1 MPIISTD
8 QAQCRDCYRCV
19 RSCPVKAIEVLS
31 GPNAREAHAKVLIE
45 RCILDGRCVTICPQK
60 AKHVRGDA
68 TSVRALLRSG
78 DPVAAS
84 LAPSFWTALSAAK
97 PGQMATALRLLGFE
111 YVQETAV
118 GAELVAAEHR
128 RLHEEQERETGRP
141 ATPMISSACPVV
153 VNLIERHYPELLPY
167 LAPVV
172 SPMIAHARL
181 LKYREPRMK
190 VVFIGPCFAKK
201 READETEGVTVDA
214 VLTFQEL
221 LTWLAENHVDPAGLA
236 EGNFDGEEPRL
247 GRYFPIDGGLL
258 KTAGFSTD
266 HTASEVLVMTGLET
280 CVEFLQNLLRK
291 GRRVEDP
298 HLIEMLAC
306 PGGCLSGPGTPVED
320 DPFVRRE
327 RLIRRIKAVA
337 EAAPASAAPG
347 VRSRRNGN
355 GHGLRSLPVA
365 ALHTGHVDRR
375 APLPEP
381 TEAQIKAI
389 LAQTGKTA
397 PEDELDCGAC
407 GYQSCREKAVAVFRG
422 WAEVEMCIPFM
433 RRKAESMSNLIISS
447 SPNGV
452 VAVDRELRVIEMN
465 AAAERMFHCQ
475 RDHMIGKRLAKLFDP
490 VNFARAVGE
499 REKVQTSNFYPQY
512 DLHTFETIFYVDKED
527 VAVGVLADLSEEMR
541 RTDQVQKMKMETVT
555 RAQEVISRQ
564 MKVAQE
570 IAGLLGETTAETKVL
585 LTELIKL
592 IESQGDNAQGDKPG
606 PEGKPEGK

>member
-31 GPNAREAHAKVLIE
+31 GPTAKEAHAQVLIE
-45 RCILDGRCVTICPQK
+45 RCILDGRCVIVCPQR
-60 AKHVRGDA
+60 AKHVRSDLAG
-68 TSVRALLRSG
+68 VRALLRGG

-84 LAPSFWTALSAAK
+84 LAPSFWAVLPAAR
-97 PGQMATALRLLGFE
+97 PGQVAAALRLLGFE

-128 RLHEEQERETGRP
+128 RLHEEAQRELGRQ

-153 VNLIERHYPELLPY
+153 VNLIERHYPELLSY

-181 LKYREPRMK
+181 LKYREPRTK

-201 READETEGVTVDA
+201 READETGGETVDA
-214 VLTFQEL
+214 VLTFEEL
-221 LTWLAENHVDPAGLA
+221 LAWLAENHIDLAGLA
-236 EGNFDGEEPRL
+236 EGSFDGEEPRL

-306 PGGCLSGPGTPVED
+306 PGGCLSGPGTPGGD

-327 RLIRRIKAVA
+327 RLIRRIQ
-337 EAAPASAAPG
+337 AAAADQAPVNG
-347 VRSRRNGN
+347 RNRRN
-355 GHGLRSLPVA
+355 GHGLRTLPAA
-365 ALHTGHVDRR
+365 ALHTGHVNRR
-375 APLPEP
+375 AELPEP

-389 LAQTGKTA
+389 LAQTGKHT
-397 PEDELDCGAC
+397 PEDELNCGAC

-422 WAEVEMCIPFM
+422 WAEVEMCIPYM
-433 RRKAESMSNLIISS
+433 RRKAESMSNLIISA

-452 VAVDRELRVIEMN
+452 VAVDSELRVIEMN
-465 AAAERMFHCQ
+465 AAAEKMFRCQ
-475 RDHMIGKRLAKLFDP
+475 REHMIGKRLAKLFDP
-490 VNFARAVGE
+490 VNFARAMAEHETV
-499 REKVQTSNFYPQY
+499 RTSNVYPQY
-512 DLHTFETIFYVDKED
+512 ELHTFETIFYVDKQN
-527 VAVGVLADLSEEMR
+527 VAIGILADLSEELR
-541 RTDQVQKMKMETVT
+541 RSDQVQRMKMETVT

-592 IESQGDNAQGDKPG
+592 IENQGDSGQGEKPSG
-606 PEGKPEGK
+606 PSQSAD